1 MVVFLSLNIH
11 EKVDWAQF
19 FFYSVIFC
27 FLVILWCF
35 RVVRWFTKVFMV
47 FSCKNELKIDY
58 YEEKTL
64 S

>member
-19 FFYSVIFC
+19 FLFSN
-27 FLVILWCF
+27 FLFFSDLWCF

-58 YEEKTL
+58 
-64 S
+64 